1 MDKSIIDNGGGHN
14 MAAGFI
20 MKKNKLKL
28 LEDFIQNEYLKKIPA
43 ENESNKY
50 DMQLSASALNIK
62 FLKDINKLGPFGN
75 FNFSPIFLIKNV
87 KIIKSQIVNNRH
99 ISAII
104 KPKIGSTIKA
114 ICFNCLNTNLGE
126 HLLNNK
132 NNINIIGQIYE
143 NFWNNKNSIS
153 LNIKDL
159 NF

>member
-1 MDKSIIDNGGGHN
+1 
-14 MAAGFI
+14 MAAGFC

-28 LEDFIQNEYLKKIPA
+28 LDDFIQNEYLKKSPHL
-43 ENESNKY
+43 NESNKY
-50 DMQLSASALNIK
+50 DIELSASALNIK

-104 KPKIGSTIKA
+104 KPKIGSPIKA
-114 ICFNCLNTNLGE
+114 ICFNCLNTDIGE

-132 NNINIIGQIYE
+132 NNINIIGQIHE
-143 NFWNNKNSIS
+143 NFWNNKKSIS
-153 LNIKDL
+153 LIIKDL
-159 NF
+159 NL